1 MRLSEVKVG
10 TPIRVQAFEG
20 STKVAD
26 IWGKVRTSGGKER
39 QIEIYYYE
47 GTNINI
53 NNPRYD
59 VKASIF
65 VKGHKEQPISMNK
78 AQIKEHPEDS
88 INEKRDSFRI
98 FVSVVAD
105 CILKNNSTA
114 ALVVDMSMG
123 GFRIA
128 VRDRDVPEGAPVM
141 IHIEEQGFDF
151 KLHGKVVWGK
161 PDGPVRHIYGCQ
173 LNPGED
179 KSTLE
184 AYIQLKQKQL
194 YDHLMN
200 EIDRG

>member
-10 TPIRVQAFEG
+10 TPIRVQAFQG
-20 STKVAD
+20 SRKVAD

-47 GTNINI
+47 GSNINL
-53 NNPRYD
+53 NNPLYE

-78 AQIKEHPEDS
+78 AHIKDHPEDV
-88 INEKRDSFRI
+88 IAEKRDSFRI

-114 ALVVDMSMG
+114 ALVVDMSLG

-128 VRDRDVPEGAPVM
+128 VRDSDVAVGSPVM
-141 IHIEEQGFDF
+141 LHIEEDGYDF

-161 PDGPVRHIYGCQ
+161 PDGPVRHVYGCQ

-179 KSTLE
+179 ISSLE
-184 AYIQLKQKQL
+184 PYIQLKQKQL
-194 YDHLMN
+194 YDRLMD
-200 EIDRG
+200 EIERG